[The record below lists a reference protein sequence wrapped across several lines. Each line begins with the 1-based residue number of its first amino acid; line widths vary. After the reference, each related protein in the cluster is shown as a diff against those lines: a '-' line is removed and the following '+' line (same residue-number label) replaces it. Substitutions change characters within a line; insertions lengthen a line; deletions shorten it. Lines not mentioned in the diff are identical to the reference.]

1 MRLVFEKRPAASR
14 RAMLLVPVASLFIA
28 LLLGAILLALC
39 GANPL
44 STYVAMFRGAFGSQ
58 SGLTGTLVK
67 AIPLMLAGLA
77 VSVAFRM
84 EFWNIG
90 APGQLT
96 LGGVAAAWVALFV
109 APYLPGWAVLPA
121 AIVAGCVAGALW
133 AGIPA
138 VLKARLSVDETLT
151 TLMLNYVAIH
161 FYEYLYTGPWRNPEG
176 YGFPGTAVFP
186 EAAWLPHVTPR
197 VHLGIV
203 FALVAAALLWFI
215 LKYTRW
221 GFELRIIGENSVAAR
236 YLGIDIP
243 RNMVLALLLSGAL
256 AGLAGACEATGNL
269 HRLSNGLPHSL
280 GYTAII
286 VAWMAQ
292 LNPLGVLGVGM
303 LMAGLLVGGDQLQIR
318 MHLPAAIGLVLQ
330 GLVLF
335 LLLAGTLLTEY
346 RPRLVRRRP
355 PVAAVPAQEVQ
366 G

>member
-1 MRLVFEKRPAASR
+1 MRIVFEKRSAASR
-14 RAMLLVPVASLFIA
+14 RAMLLVPVASLLIS
-28 LLLGAILLALC
+28 LLLGAILLAAC
-39 GANPL
+39 RVNPL
-44 STYVAMFRGAFGSQ
+44 STYAAMFRGAFGSR
-58 SGLTGTLVK
+58 SGLTGTVVK

-77 VSVAFRM
+77 VSLAFRM

-90 APGQLT
+90 AAGQLT
-96 LGGVAAAWVALFV
+96 LGGVAAAWVGLFV

-121 AIVAGCVAGALW
+121 AIIAGCVAGALW

-161 FYEYLYTGPWRNPEG
+161 FYEYLYNGPWRNPEG
-176 YGFPGTAVFP
+176 YGFPGTAALP
-186 EAAWLPHVTPR
+186 ETAWLPHVAPR
-197 VHLGIV
+197 VHMGLV

-221 GFELRIIGENSVAAR
+221 GFELRIIGENLAAAR
-236 YLGIDIP
+236 YLGIDIAH
-243 RNMVLALLLSGAL
+243 NMVVTLLVSGAL
-256 AGLAGACEATGNL
+256 AGLAGACEVTGNL
-269 HRLSNGLPHSL
+269 HRLSNGVPYDL

-292 LNPLGVLGVGM
+292 LNPAGVLMVGV

-335 LLLAGTLLTEY
+335 VLLAGTLLTEY
-346 RPRLVRRRP
+346 RLRLARHGP
-355 PVAAVPAQEVQ
+355 PLAAVPAQEAQ
-366 G
+366 R